1 MGLGR
6 QRGFDFSQARRMID
20 IIIPV
25 FNAHRDA
32 IVCLESVLKN
42 TRAGTARITLIDDA
56 STDPRVGEWLEELE
70 KKSVCPLPLTI
81 LRNPENLGFVG
92 TVNRAMALSDHDV
105 VLLNSDTLVTPGW
118 LDQLVACADN
128 DPQTA
133 TVTPFSNN
141 AEICSYPQLC
151 GNTPAAAFDVNS
163 LVQALVAAHDGHCPI
178 IPTAMGFC
186 MLIRRRALE
195 QVGLFDAE
203 RFGRGYGEENEFC
216 LRARAAGFVHRLCPA
231 AFVIHHGGR
240 SFLDDTIGLKQRNLA
255 QLTKLYPDYS
265 NQIEVFIAK
274 DPLAPVRERV
284 VQHLRGQGKTPM
296 GHPLPPAVLFVSHA
310 IGGGIE
316 KHIQDLIELAGPALR
331 IEILR
336 PFGLN
341 GLSLEDGNGQ
351 RILWDQS
358 DHNKTLSLLRDRHY
372 QRIHLHHWQ
381 GHPPE
386 ILKLHRELLLPLDIT
401 VHDFGF
407 YCPRNNLSQDDV
419 NYCGEPELSQCEQ
432 CIERRPNP
440 WLWRVETWR
449 EEMHALLRQ
458 AERVIAPTQA
468 VFSRMQKHFPDIRLQ
483 MMDHPPRHEWI
494 SHAGPQVSPVKV
506 LIPGGLSGFKGLHR
520 VVAAATWAQKNELAV
535 FFTIVGYTSDAVPVW
550 PALPLTMTGEYPDAQ
565 LPQLLELQRADVVWI
580 PGQIPETWSYTLDAA
595 LMTGLPILAQDSS
608 GAVSERLLQSQAK
621 HQLYPSNAESSEILT
636 ALQTLALPKIKMGSA
651 DHLQDQ
657 LSRRE
662 AYRCSW
668 LRWMDTLGA
677 DMAWTPPLKNQVN
690 SLDSSAVLDH
700 KNLSLQVLFTHGV
713 ECGHKQSRE
722 ALKVRLGELDELE
735 ASLQDIQSREG
746 KPWFVVMDQLHLH
759 AGHLRSNIDELT
771 ANIDELQSA
780 QKQMVEDF
788 DQERKSL
795 VQYYESSRSW
805 RLTAPLRAVVRLLRK
820 FHPMLKNIQRIS
832 QRGIRQWPM
841 AWRILREQGVV
852 ALVRR
857 IQSKLTL
864 PAPLE
869 IPLNERI
876 PPWRNTM
883 EPLVLDTCTSDV
895 DPLVS
900 IVIPVYGQHLHTYN
914 CLLSLKENT
923 LLQRVEIII
932 ADDAS
937 PKAAEID
944 LKCVQGVRW
953 IRQDR
958 NSGFIGNCNAA
969 ASHARG
975 HYLLLLN
982 NDVQVTPGWL
992 DALLAVFAQRLDAGM
1007 VGARLVYP
1015 SGQLQEAGGIVW
1027 QDGSAWNWG
1036 RMHDPEN
1043 PTYRYLR
1050 EVDYCSGACLLLRT
1064 SDWQQLGGFDVAYAP
1079 AYYEDTDLAF
1089 RIRERGQKV
1098 YYQPEALI
1106 VHHEGITSGT
1116 DVGQGVKRHQVI
1128 NQKKFYDRWK
1138 TTLEAHRPNGVNPNQ
1153 EINRHARKRVLV
1165 VDACIV
1171 RPDIDSGSVRM
1182 RAILEIMVDMG
1193 LHVTFVADNLEYQQ
1207 PYAHDLQQLGVEFW
1221 HGPHIRSVTELLE
1234 KNGQSFDIV
1243 VLCRHYIAHPLL
1255 QAVKTYA
1262 PQARLWFDT
1271 VDLHYLR
1278 EERMAQLEGSEVLS
1292 EMAAATK
1299 RQEFQVMQ
1307 NSDVTLVVSPVEKNL
1322 LAQELPN
1329 AKVEILSNIHEPVEH
1344 TKAIDQRQHLLFVG
1358 GFQHLPNVDAV
1369 QWFVQEVW
1377 PIVHA
1382 AAPEMRVRIVG
1393 SQMPVKLQN
1402 LDVPGVEILGF
1413 VQDLDDLLSQS
1424 RISIAPLRYG
1434 AGVKGKINQAMAH
1447 GLPVVATSMAVE
1459 GMNLLH
1465 EEHVLVADTPQDF
1478 ARELLRLYSD
1488 EALWNSLVINGK
1500 GNIRRT
1506 FSREIAKQT
1515 LNQLLGFP
1523 VSS

>member
-1 MGLGR
+1 
-6 QRGFDFSQARRMID
+6 MID

-25 FNAHRDA
+25 FNAPRDA
-32 IVCLESVLKN
+32 IACLESVLKN

-56 STDPRVGEWLEELE
+56 SIDPRVGEWLEGLE
-70 KKSVCPLPLTI
+70 RKSVCPLPLTI

-118 LDQLVACADN
+118 LDQLVECAN
-128 DPQTA
+128 SDPQTA

-141 AEICSYPQLC
+141 AEICSYPQMC
-151 GNTPAAAFDVNS
+151 VNTPADAFDVTS
-163 LVQALVAAHDGHCPI
+163 LIQALAEAHDGHYPI

-186 MLIRRRALE
+186 MYIRRHALE
-195 QVGLFDAE
+195 RVGLFDAV

-240 SFLDDTIGLKQRNLA
+240 SFLDDADELKKRNLA
-255 QLTKLYPDYS
+255 QLLEQYPDYS
-265 NQIEVFIAK
+265 KQIKEFIA
-274 DPLAPVRERV
+274 DDTLAPVRERV
-284 VQHLRGQGKTPM
+284 LQLLRAKGKTPL
-296 GHPLPPAVLFVSHA
+296 GHPLPPAVLFVTHA
-310 IGGGIE
+310 MGGGIE

-341 GLSLEDGNGQ
+341 GLSLEDINGQ
-351 RILWDQS
+351 RIFWDQY
-358 DHNKTLSLLRDRHY
+358 DRNKSLNLLRARHY
-372 QRIHLHHWQ
+372 QRVHLHHWQ
-381 GHPPE
+381 GHLPD
-386 ILKLHRELLLPLDIT
+386 ILQLHRQLLIPLDIS
-401 VHDFGF
+401 VHDFGLF
-407 YCPRNNLSQDDV
+407 CPRNNLCQDGV
-419 NYCGEPELSQCEQ
+419 NYCGEPELAECER
-432 CIERRPNP
+432 CMERKPNP
-440 WLWRVETWR
+440 WRWPVQTWR
-449 EEMHALLRQ
+449 EEMHALLQQ
-458 AERVIAPTQA
+458 AERVIVPSQA
-468 VFSRMQKHFPDIRLQ
+468 VATRLQKHFPDITLQ
-483 MMDHPPRHEWI
+483 MLAHPPRHEWL
-494 SHAGPQVSPVKV
+494 SFGGSQVSPVKV

-520 VVAAATWAQKNELAV
+520 VVAAAKWAQKHEIAV
-535 FFTIVGYTSDAVPVW
+535 FFTIIGYTSDAVPVW
-550 PALPLTMTGEYPDAQ
+550 PALPLTITGEYPDAQ
-565 LPQLLELQRADVVWI
+565 LPQLLELQRADIVWI
-580 PGQIPETWSYTLDAA
+580 PGLVPETWSYTLDAA
-595 LMTGLPILAQDSS
+595 LITGLPILAQQSS
-608 GAVSERLLQSQAK
+608 GAVAERLMQSKVSHMLYPDDASSADILNALQS
-621 HQLYPSNAESSEILT
+621 
-636 ALQTLALPKIKMGSA
+636 LAHPKIKVGFA
-651 DHLQDQ
+651 NDLQAHLN
-657 LSRRE
+657 RRE
-662 AYRCSW
+662 AYRCRWLSW
-668 LRWMDTLGA
+668 IATSGA
-677 DMAWTPPLKNQVN
+677 DVAWIPALKSNTN
-690 SLDSSAVLDH
+690 ALDSSAFLDH

-713 ECGHKQSRE
+713 GCGHKQSRE
-722 ALKVRLGELDELE
+722 ALEVRLRELDELE

-746 KPWFVVMDQLHLH
+746 KPWFVLMDQLHLQV
-759 AGHLRSNIDELT
+759 AHLKSNIDELKS
-771 ANIDELQSA
+771 E
-780 QKQMVEDF
+780 QKQLVEDF
-788 DQERKSL
+788 DHERKSL

-805 RLTAPLRAVVRLLRK
+805 RLTALFRAAVRFLRK
-820 FHPMLKNIQRIS
+820 IHSMFKKIQRIG
-832 QRGIRQWPM
+832 QRGMRQWPM

-852 ALVRR
+852 ALLTR

-864 PAPLE
+864 PVPPE

-876 PPWRNTM
+876 PPWCNTI
-883 EPLVLDTCTSDV
+883 ESLILDTCKSDV
-895 DPLVS
+895 VPMVS

-937 PKAAEID
+937 PEAAESA

-969 ASHARG
+969 ATHARG
-975 HYLLLLN
+975 QYLLLLN
-982 NDVQVTPGWL
+982 NDVQVTQGWL
-992 DALLAVFAQRLDAGM
+992 HALLAVFAQRLDAGM

-1015 SGQLQEAGGIVW
+1015 GGQLQEAGGIVW

-1036 RMHDPEN
+1036 RMQDPES

-1064 SDWQQLGGFDVAYAP
+1064 SDWQQLGGFDASYAP

-1153 EINRHARKRVLV
+1153 EIHRHARKRVLV

-1221 HGPHIRSVTELLE
+1221 HGPHIQSVTELLE
-1234 KNGQSFDIV
+1234 KNGQSYDIV

-1292 EMAAATK
+1292 EMAATTK

-1329 AKVEILSNIHEPVEH
+1329 AQVEILSNIHEPVEH
-1344 TKAIDQRQHLLFVG
+1344 TQAIDQRQHLLFVG

-1393 SQMPVKLQN
+1393 SQMPAKLQN
-1402 LDVPGVEILGF
+1402 LDVSGVEMLGF

-1465 EEHVLVADTPQDF
+1465 EKHVLVADTPQDF

-1488 EALWNSLVINGK
+1488 EALWNALVINGK
-1500 GNIRRT
+1500 ENIRRT
-1506 FSREIAKQT
+1506 FSREIAKKT

>member
-1 MGLGR
+1 
-6 QRGFDFSQARRMID
+6 MID

-25 FNAHRDA
+25 FNAPHDA
-32 IVCLESVLKN
+32 IACLESVLKN
-42 TRAGTARITLIDDA
+42 TRVGTAQITLIDDA
-56 STDPRVGEWLEELE
+56 STDPRVGEWLEGLE
-70 KKSVCPLPLTI
+70 RRSVWPLPLII

-92 TVNRAMALSDHDV
+92 TVNRAMALSHHDV

-118 LDQLVACADN
+118 LDRLVECADN

-163 LVQALVAAHDGHCPI
+163 LVQALVDAHDGHCPI

-186 MLIRRRALE
+186 MLIRRRALD
-195 QVGLFDAE
+195 QVGLFDAM

-240 SFLDDTIGLKQRNLA
+240 SFLDDTDGLKQRNLA
-255 QLTKLYPDYS
+255 QLLEQHPGYNKE
-265 NQIEVFIAK
+265 IEKFIA
-274 DPLAPVRERV
+274 DDTLAPVRERV
-284 VQHLRGQGKTPM
+284 VQWLRAKGKTPM
-296 GHPLPPAVLFVSHA
+296 GHPLPPAVLFVTHA
-310 IGGGIE
+310 MGGGIE

-336 PFGLN
+336 PFGIN
-341 GLSLEDGNGQ
+341 GLSLEDTNGQ
-351 RILWDQS
+351 RIFWDQY
-358 DHNKTLSLLRDRHY
+358 DRNKSLNLLRARHY
-372 QRIHLHHWQ
+372 QRVHLHHWQ

-458 AERVIAPTQA
+458 AERVIAPSKA
-468 VFSRMQKHFPDIRLQ
+468 VVSRMQKHFPDIRLQ
-483 MMDHPPRHEWI
+483 VMDHPPRHEWI
-494 SHAGPQVSPVKV
+494 SHAGHQISPVKV

-550 PALPLTMTGEYPDAQ
+550 PALPLTITGEYPDAQ
-565 LPQLLELQRADVVWI
+565 LPQLLALQRADVVWI

-595 LMTGLPILAQDSS
+595 LLTGLPILAQDSS
-608 GAVSERLLQSQAK
+608 GAVSERLLQSHAR
-621 HQLYPSNAESSEILT
+621 HHLYPSDAESAEILS
-636 ALQTLALPKIKMGSA
+636 ALQALVLPKIKMGST

-657 LSRRE
+657 LDRRE
-662 AYRCSW
+662 AYRSSW
-668 LRWMDTLGA
+668 LSWMDTSGA
-677 DMAWTPPLKNQVN
+677 DMTWTPALQSQTNAP
-690 SLDSSAVLDH
+690 DASAIQDH
-700 KNLSLQVLFTHGV
+700 EGLSLQVLFTHGV

-746 KPWFVVMDQLHLH
+746 KPWFVVMDQLHLQV
-759 AGHLRSNIDELT
+759 GHLKSRIE
-771 ANIDELQSA
+771 ELQSE
-780 QKQMVEDF
+780 QKKMVEDF

-805 RLTAPLRAVVRLLRK
+805 RLTTPLRAVGRLFRQI
-820 FHPMLKNIQRIS
+820 PTMLKKIQYIS

-852 ALVRR
+852 ALVSR

-864 PAPLE
+864 PSPPEL
-869 IPLNERI
+869 PLNERI
-876 PPWRNTM
+876 PHWLNTM
-883 EPLVLDTCTSDV
+883 EPLKLDTCPLDV
-895 DPLVS
+895 VPLVT
-900 IVIPVYGQHLHTYN
+900 IVIPVYGQHLYTYN
-914 CLLSLKENT
+914 CLRSLQENT
-923 LLQRVEIII
+923 KLERVEVIV

-937 PKAAEID
+937 PEPAEAALKA
-944 LKCVQGVRW
+944 VQGVRW
-953 IRQDR
+953 IRHDS
-958 NSGFIGNCNAA
+958 NLGFVGNCNAA
-969 ASHARG
+969 AADARG
-975 HYLLLLN
+975 QYLLLLN
-982 NDVQVTPGWL
+982 NDVQVTRGWL
-992 DALLAVFAQRLDAGM
+992 DALLAVFAQRTDAGL

-1015 SGQLQEAGGIVW
+1015 NGQLQEAGGIVW

-1036 RMHDPEN
+1036 RLQDPEH
-1043 PTYRYLR
+1043 PSYRYVR
-1050 EVDYCSGACLLLRT
+1050 AVDYCSGACLLLCN
-1064 SDWQQLGGFDVAYAP
+1064 SDWKQLGGFDASYAP

-1089 RIRERGQKV
+1089 RIRAMGQKV

-1128 NQKKFYDRWK
+1128 NQKKFFDRWK
-1138 TTLEAHRPNGVNPNQ
+1138 TTLEAHRPNGVNPIQ
-1153 EINRHARKRVLV
+1153 EINRHALGRVLV

-1182 RAILEIMVDMG
+1182 RALLEIMLDMG

-1221 HGPHIRSVTELLE
+1221 HGPHIRSVSELLE
-1234 KNGQSFDIV
+1234 KNGRSYDIV

-1255 QAVKTYA
+1255 HAVKTYA

-1278 EERMAQLEGSEVLS
+1278 EERMAQLEGSEVLR

-1322 LAQELPN
+1322 LAQELPDV
-1329 AKVEILSNIHEPVEH
+1329 KVEILSNIHEPVEH
-1344 TKAIDQRQHLLFVG
+1344 TQAIDQRHHLLFVG

-1369 QWFVQEVW
+1369 LWFVTEVW

-1382 AAPEMRVRIVG
+1382 AAPEMRVQIVG
-1393 SQMPVKLQN
+1393 SQMPAKLQN
-1402 LDVPGVEILGF
+1402 LDVPGVEMLGF
-1413 VQDLDDLLSQS
+1413 VQDLDDLLSRS

-1447 GLPVVATSMAVE
+1447 GLPVVATFMAVE

-1478 ARELLRLYSD
+1478 AREILRLYSD
-1488 EALWNSLVINGK
+1488 ETLWNALVINGK
-1500 GNIRRT
+1500 DNIRRT
-1506 FSREIAKQT
+1506 FSRDIAKQT
-1515 LNQLLGFP
+1515 LNHLLGFS